1 MKKDTMTLVINGKRE
16 KLPVFGSLEALLKH
30 YGLNRDIV
38 MVEKNGKIISRESF
52 AETVLQDGDR
62 LEIVHFVGG
71 G

>member
-16 KLPVFGSLEALLKH
+16 TLPVFGSLEALLKH

-38 MVEKNGKIISRESF
+38 MVEKNGEIISRESF
-52 AETVLQDGDR
+52 AQTVLQDGDR